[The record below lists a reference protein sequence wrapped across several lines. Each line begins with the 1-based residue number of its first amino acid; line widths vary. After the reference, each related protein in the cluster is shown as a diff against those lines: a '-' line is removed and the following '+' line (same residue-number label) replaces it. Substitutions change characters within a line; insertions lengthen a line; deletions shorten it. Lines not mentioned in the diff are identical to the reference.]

1 MSRLFGTDGVRGLAN
16 GPVITAELALS
27 VAVAAARVLGEVGG
41 PRADRPKAVVGRDP
55 RASGEFLS
63 AAVVAGLASAGVDVY
78 DAGVLPT
85 PAVAYLTADLGA
97 DFGVMLSASHNA
109 MPDNGIKFFARG
121 GHKLPDEVE
130 DRLEATMGERW
141 ARPIGA
147 GVGRV
152 VTMAQGHTRYIA
164 HLLRVMP
171 NQLDGLKV
179 VIDGAHGA
187 ASMVSP
193 EVFRLAGAEVVE
205 IGTSPDGLNIN
216 DGVGSTHL
224 DPLKAAVVAHG
235 AQLGI
240 AHDGDAD
247 RCLAV
252 DATGT
257 EVDGDQ
263 IMGILAVALKER
275 GALARD
281 TLVATVMSN
290 LGLLQAMQREGIH
303 VKQTA
308 VGDRYVLE
316 EMRAGGYSL
325 GGEQSG
331 HVIMLDHGTTGDGV
345 LTGLMLAARM
355 AATGRSIADLGGVMT
370 RLPQVLVN
378 VRGVDRGRVE
388 SDEGLQSAVR
398 RRGGRARRRRAG
410 AAAQVGHRAAGA
422 GHGRGA
428 DPGAGGCRRGPPGR
442 RGPRA
447 PRPLTG
453 VGGSREVRST
463 PPSQGR
469 IRP

>member
-16 GPVITAELALS
+16 GPVITAEMALS
-27 VAVAAARVLGEVGG
+27 VSVAAAHVLGQVGATPG
-41 PRADRPKAVVGRDP
+41 HRPKAVVGRDP
-55 RASGEFLS
+55 RASGEFLA

-78 DAGVLPT
+78 NAGVLPT
-85 PAVAYLTADLGA
+85 PAVAYLTADTGA

-121 GHKLPDEVE
+121 GHKLPDDVE
-130 DRLEATMGERW
+130 DRIEATMGEKW

-147 GVGRV
+147 DVGRV
-152 VTMAQGHTRYIA
+152 VTMPEGHTRYIS
-164 HLLRVMP
+164 HLLRVLP

-193 EVFRLAGAEVVE
+193 EVFRLAGADVVE

-216 DGVGSTHL
+216 DGYGSTHL

-275 GALARD
+275 GALAHD

-290 LGLLQAMQREGIH
+290 LGLLIAMEREGIR
-303 VKQTA
+303 VLQTG

-345 LTGLMLAARM
+345 LTGLMLAARV
-355 AATGRSIADLGGVMT
+355 AATGRSIAELGTVMT

-378 VRGVDRGRVE
+378 VRGVDKGRVE
-388 SDEGLQSAVR
+388 TDEGLQSAVR
-398 RRGGRARRRRAG
+398 AEEAALDGSGRVLLRKSGTEPLVRVMVEAPTQEQANAVAARLAG
-410 AAAQVGHRAAGA
+410 VVRE
-422 GHGRGA
+422 R
-428 DPGAGGCRRGPPGR
+428 
-442 RGPRA
+442 
-447 PRPLTG
+447 LT
-453 VGGSREVRST
+453 
-463 PPSQGR
+463 P
-469 IRP
+469 